1 MSSISLDAAETP
13 IELLAASLTKWFDL
27 SVHYAVAFSGGVDSA
42 VVASAAALS
51 GADAIMVT
59 AQSASVSAVEL
70 ADVQRLVADRMLPHL
85 FLETKEVDL
94 PAYRENDLRRC
105 YHCKSE
111 LYSQIRNRFP
121 QSVVVSGTNAD
132 DLSDYRP
139 GLTAAAEHFVRSP
152 LAELGLGKKEVR
164 RLATY
169 WQLHVADKPASPC
182 LASRIAYGVTV
193 TAERLT
199 MIEQAEAVIRNL
211 GLRELRVRLHADDI
225 ARIEVASEQISLL
238 AQDSIRA
245 PLVSALRELGFRRI
259 TLDLEGFRSGSMN
272 EVYGIEGVISKQ

>member
-182 LASRIAYGVTV
+182 LASRIAY
-193 TAERLT
+193 
-199 MIEQAEAVIRNL
+199 
-211 GLRELRVRLHADDI
+211 
-225 ARIEVASEQISLL
+225 
-238 AQDSIRA
+238 
-245 PLVSALRELGFRRI
+245 
-259 TLDLEGFRSGSMN
+259 
-272 EVYGIEGVISKQ
+272 